1 MASGSVTIK
10 RMSTASQRL
19 RVVVFSSL
27 LSMFVGPAGI
37 MAAPPALAGSH
48 SPAAD
53 KFTLTAVNFT
63 GLLRYTP
70 EQAQRATGLTNGS
83 SITLDDL
90 ATAAAR
96 LGKSGGFDAVNYR
109 YTTRGTNLTAEIT
122 VTESKHVLR
131 CRFDNFIWFT
141 NDELEQGLTNHV
153 PLYADDRLPESG
165 DSPEQARAALQDMLR
180 AKGLPG
186 EVSFMPYAPPN
197 SNIDSLLFRVDG
209 AAMPIK
215 AVTFSG
221 ESKVSEKQLAGA
233 AAGLLDQNYSA
244 VDVEDYAKSGLLPL
258 YHQRGYLRAAFEPA
272 KATLIAPDGKGPSF
286 DVVVKYAVNEGDQYS
301 LSSINWS
308 GNQAISATELGK
320 AFGMAP
326 HDVANTQKI
335 EDGLHAAAK
344 IYGSQ
349 GYINARV
356 QPTLNFDE
364 NAKLVAYSLAV
375 SEGVQFRMGN
385 VSFNGAPQQVA
396 AILAKQWKLKPG
408 VVFDSTY
415 LPQFISTVAMP
426 EMVRNGLKNVQLVPQ
441 FHTDPATQK
450 VDVDFKLAAPPP
462 PPATAPGAV
471 PAPAPQK

>member
-1 MASGSVTIK
+1 MAFGSATIK

-19 RVVVFSSL
+19 RIVVSFGWLAMCGVLLGAAASPVAGAQSSTQ
-27 LSMFVGPAGI
+27 
-37 MAAPPALAGSH
+37 
-48 SPAAD
+48 

-63 GLLRYTP
+63 GLSQYAP
-70 EQAQRATGLTNGS
+70 EQAQRAAGLENGA
-83 SITLDDL
+83 SITIDDL
-90 ATAAAR
+90 ANAAAR
-96 LGKSGGFDAVNYR
+96 LGKSGAFDAVNYR
-109 YTTRGTNLTAEIT
+109 YTTRGTNLTADIT

-131 CRFDNFIWFT
+131 CRFDNFVWFS
-141 NDELEQGLTNHV
+141 NDELEQTLKSKV
-153 PLYADDRLPESG
+153 PLYAGDKLPESG
-165 DSPEQARAALQDMLR
+165 DSVQQARGALQDMLH

-186 EVSFMPYAPPN
+186 EVTFLPYALPN
-197 SNIDSLLFRVDG
+197 GTLDSFLFRIDG
-209 AAMPIK
+209 APMPIK

-221 ESKVSEKQLAGA
+221 ESKVTEKQLAVA

-272 KATLIAPDGKGPSF
+272 KAALIAPDGKGPSF

-326 HDVANTQKI
+326 HEVANTLKI
-335 EDGLHAAAK
+335 DDGLHAATK
-344 IYGSQ
+344 VYGSQ
-349 GYINARV
+349 GYIEARV
-356 QPTLNFDE
+356 QPTMSFDE
-364 NAKLVAYSLAV
+364 SAKLVAYSVAV
-375 SEGVQFRMGN
+375 SEGVQYKMGS

-396 AILAKQWKLKPG
+396 AILAKQWKLKSG
-408 VVFDSTY
+408 AVYDANY

-426 EMVRNGLKNVQLVPQ
+426 ELLRNGLKNVQLVPQ

-450 VDVDFKLAAPPP
+450 VDLDFKLAAPPP
-462 PPATAPGAV
+462 PPA
-471 PAPAPQK
+471 PASQN